1 MAKKTEFTNDD
12 KNRKY
17 VRFNRDSLMDI
28 AALGDENPSA
38 FEVFMFIA
46 KNMGT
51 NNALCISM
59 KTLEEALGLSES
71 TLNRA
76 IKYLE
81 ENKWI
86 IIQNGSA
93 SAN

>member
-1 MAKKTEFTNDD
+1 MAKKTKFTNDD
-12 KNRKY
+12 KNCKY
-17 VRFNRDSLMDI
+17 VRFNRNSLMDI
-28 AALGDENPSA
+28 EDLGNENPSA

-59 KTLEEALGLSES
+59 KALEKTLGLSES
-71 TLNRA
+71 TLNGA

-86 IIQNGSA
+86 VIQNDST

>member
-1 MAKKTEFTNDD
+1 MVKKTTSN

-28 AALGDENPSA
+28 AELGDENPSA

-51 NNALCISM
+51 NNTLCIDM
-59 KTLEEALGLSES
+59 KALEKALGLSKS
-71 TLNRA
+71 TLSEA

-86 IIQNGSA
+86 VIQNSSA
-93 SAN
+93 STN

>member
-1 MAKKTEFTNDD
+1 MAKKTKFTNDD

-17 VRFNRDSLMDI
+17 VRFNRESLMDI
-28 AALGDENPSA
+28 AELGNENPSA

-51 NNALCISM
+51 NNTLCISM